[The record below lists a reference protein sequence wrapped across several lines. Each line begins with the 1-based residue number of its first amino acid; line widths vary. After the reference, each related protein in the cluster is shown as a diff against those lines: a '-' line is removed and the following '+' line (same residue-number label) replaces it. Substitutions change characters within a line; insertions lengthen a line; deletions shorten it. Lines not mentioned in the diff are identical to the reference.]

1 MLKAEPEEETRQVI
15 LSWEIQGSGRLTK
28 AHNHSSVT
36 EAGILGMK
44 STVPHIRIEQ
54 PTYLFS
60 MT

>member
-44 STVPHIRIEQ
+44 STAPR
-54 PTYLFS
+54 
-60 MT
+60 